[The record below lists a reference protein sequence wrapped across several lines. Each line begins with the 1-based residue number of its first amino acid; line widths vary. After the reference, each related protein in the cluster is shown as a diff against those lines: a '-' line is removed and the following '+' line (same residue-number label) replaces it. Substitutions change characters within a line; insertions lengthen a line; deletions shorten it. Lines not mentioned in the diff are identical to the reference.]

1 LPPKKKP
8 TLWVSLSIMAVALSA
23 CSMPDMQTGNRAVKN
38 QDYAAARANYE
49 PLAEFGIPKAKT
61 ELGKMYLYG
70 RGADADPQKA
80 LALFEEAKAKGD
92 PGAAKLIP
100 KTQAQI
106 GALALQDNPPIPP
119 QEGLKLLQEAA
130 ASGDASALFNLG
142 YAHEKGIGV
151 PANGQA
157 ADQYYQRAAAH
168 DYPRAEFYRG
178 QLYQRGE
185 LIPKNMGLAL
195 QLYESAGQK
204 GYTRSYVELGKLYEK
219 GKDVPQDYQKAQNY
233 YKLAKQNGL
242 STDGDLE
249 RLQGKS
255 G

>member
-1 LPPKKKP
+1 MPPKAFP
-8 TLWVSLSIMAVALSA
+8 MFAIMFALSA

-70 RGADADPQKA
+70 RGADANPQKA
-80 LALFEEAKAKGD
+80 LALFEEAQAKGD

-100 KTQAQI
+100 KTQAHI
-106 GALALQDNPPIPP
+106 GALALTENPSIPP
-119 QEGLKLLQEAA
+119 QEGLKLLHEAA

-151 PANGQA
+151 PANGQV
-157 ADQYYQRAAAH
+157 ADQYYQQASAQ
-168 DYPRAEFYRG
+168 DYPKADFYRG

-185 LIPKNMGLAL
+185 LIPKNMDLAL
-195 QLYESAGQK
+195 QLYELAAQN
-204 GYTRSYVELGKLYEK
+204 GYARGYLELGKIYEK
-219 GKDVPQDYQKAQNY
+219 GTDVPQDYQKAKNY
-233 YKLAKQNGL
+233 YTLAKQNGL
-242 STDGDLE
+242 STDGNLE

>member
-1 LPPKKKP
+1 MFA
-8 TLWVSLSIMAVALSA
+8 IMFALSA

-70 RGADADPQKA
+70 RDADANPQKA
-80 LALFEEAKAKGD
+80 LALFEEAQAKGD

-100 KTQAQI
+100 KTQAHI
-106 GALALQDNPPIPP
+106 GALALTENPSIPP

-151 PANGQA
+151 PANGQV
-157 ADQYYQRAAAH
+157 ADQYYQQASAQ
-168 DYPRAEFYRG
+168 DYPKADFYRG

-185 LIPKNMGLAL
+185 LIPKNMDLAL
-195 QLYESAGQK
+195 QLYELAAQN
-204 GYTRSYVELGKLYEK
+204 GYARGYLELGKIYEK
-219 GKDVPQDYQKAQNY
+219 GTDVPQDYQKAKNY
-233 YKLAKQNGL
+233 YTLAKQNGL
-242 STDGDLE
+242 STDGNLE